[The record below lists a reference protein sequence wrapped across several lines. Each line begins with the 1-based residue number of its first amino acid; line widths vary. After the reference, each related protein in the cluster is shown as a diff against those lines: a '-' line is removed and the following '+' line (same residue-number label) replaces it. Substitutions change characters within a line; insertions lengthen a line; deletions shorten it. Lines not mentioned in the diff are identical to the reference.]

1 MGTKAL
7 TLAVLGEASY
17 GNVVRS
23 YGIGNHVD
31 LCGLPGAGVG
41 HRLERALH
49 EFGVGAPSGAAAIG
63 YASLRHRRSLRRS
76 DAADRVWHR
85 LASAARASC
94 ARAAGVHR
102 RHACLYGP
110 RTDRANEPLDRF
122 AQRPLCAR
130 RHILSDAPGRLPFS
144 ATDPMEWVHCHIA
157 RKPATPAERLESVPT
172 VISEIVMKLLAKTAE
187 ERYHSRLFCGA
198 ERARQRRSPRGWSSA
213 QQSRREFASTV
224 STTRTGHAAVSKR
237 EDATEIQLSPCS
249 GPQPFQPGTSPH
261 HPRNLHT
268 TPCRRAG

>member
-1 MGTKAL
+1 MTSRPCEASVESIQARACQLLPIIPPRSQNVSFGASGCTPSVLFNGNEGPDAR
-7 TLAVLGEASY
+7 VLGGVSS
-17 GNVVRS
+17 GNAVRS

-130 RHILSDAPGRLPFS
+130 RHILSDAHRPSAVQRDRSDGMGPLPYRQKACNACGAVGERPDRHLRDRHEAPRQDGRGALPF
-144 ATDPMEWVHCHIA
+144 API
-157 RKPATPAERLESVPT
+157 P
-172 VISEIVMKLLAKTAE
+172 
-187 ERYHSRLFCGA
+187 
-198 ERARQRRSPRGWSSA
+198 RR
-213 QQSRREFASTV
+213 
-224 STTRTGHAAVSKR
+224 
-237 EDATEIQLSPCS
+237 
-249 GPQPFQPGTSPH
+249 
-261 HPRNLHT
+261 
-268 TPCRRAG
+268 